1 METVT
6 QYVVQIMDIVYLI
19 KYHNYRL
26 VVLIKTSKT
35 VQQLVTFFAVGGY
48 CVKSTNHAPGRLQI
62 SEADPFHNRSQKG
75 LFNSIFIDFCGF

>member
-35 VQQLVTFFAVGGY
+35 VQQLVTFFAVGG
-48 CVKSTNHAPGRLQI
+48 
-62 SEADPFHNRSQKG
+62 
-75 LFNSIFIDFCGF
+75 